1 MSIFKSWC
9 YLILKAGFLFEAH
22 FMFLVYK
29 KEVTDSKAELLFY
42 FDVRTGACSNE
53 ETSPRLCGTGLR

>member
-1 MSIFKSWC
+1 
-9 YLILKAGFLFEAH
+9 
-22 FMFLVYK
+22 MFLVYK
-29 KEVTDSKAELLFY
+29 KEVTGSKAELLFY